1 MDAMMAGVR
10 ERAMR
15 IRVATRAL
23 FFGSRGRS
31 IVGWLVV
38 LGVLAAFHG
47 KALLRNMQN
56 STKPFWVFDD
66 AQAQIYPFFK
76 YLESSASAF
85 ANDYVADYYL
95 ACFPMGYW
103 GLYAGA
109 ARLGIDPTALSRYLP
124 HVLWFVAVICLG
136 ATANRLGGKLAAFTA
151 MALALGSNVY
161 LFRMGG
167 GLPRS
172 FGFPIL
178 AALLFSLAYGRVWWC
193 AACVVVGA
201 LFYPVCAVISGLA
214 LAGLVLFGKIFD
226 TRASTWSFS
235 RRFAF
240 LAGTAA
246 LAIVLLL
253 PSAISSSRFG
263 QLVRPAS
270 IREFPEAGAGGRFDP
285 DSRPPFKGFLASVPK
300 AVDEAL
306 HSGSGWSQTARG
318 WFKHGRRRTAAY
330 GTLKA
335 GLFVVVLLGGAG
347 LLVRRSAAR
356 RVLLLGA
363 ASGVGYT
370 LARTVAPY
378 AYLPERYVAYSVALL
393 TALLLST
400 CFAGLFPPAFDG
412 RPLRSVKTL
421 LFGAYV
427 AVLLF
432 LLGGRVPSRIGG
444 SIDLRK
450 QKPLFDYIA
459 ALPSDTFVAGW
470 PKGTMNRVPYAAR
483 RPALV
488 TLETH
493 QAYHDAYM
501 LEMRRRM
508 RALVDA
514 YLATSVEPI
523 LSLRDEFGVTHL
535 VVERAHFGTRPPT
548 YFRPFDR
555 WIAERRVQ
563 ARGKEFELP
572 KRLREARVFSNGHT
586 VLLDLSRIE
595 SPGRARP
602 PSAGSRPHLTQ

>member
-1 MDAMMAGVR
+1 MMAGVR

-15 IRVATRAL
+15 IRVASRAL
-23 FFGSRGRS
+23 FFGSRGRGV
-31 IVGWLVV
+31 VGWLVV
-38 LGVLAAFHG
+38 VGVLTAFQG
-47 KALLRNMQN
+47 KALLRNIQN
-56 STKPFWVFDD
+56 STKAFWVYDD
-66 AQAQIYPFFK
+66 ALAQIFPFFK

-85 ANDYVADYYL
+85 ANDYIASYYL

-109 ARLGIDPTALSRYLP
+109 ARLGIDPTVLSRCLP

-136 ATANRLGGKLAAFTA
+136 AAANRLGGKLAAFTA
-151 MALALGSNVY
+151 MALALGSNIY
-161 LFRMGG
+161 LFRIGG

-178 AALLFSLAYGRVWWC
+178 AALLLSLAYGRVWWC
-193 AACVVVGA
+193 AACVVLGA

-214 LAGLVLFGKIFD
+214 LAGLVLFAKIFG
-226 TRASTWSFS
+226 TPASAWSFS
-235 RRFAF
+235 RRLAF
-240 LAGTAA
+240 LAGAAAVTA
-246 LAIVLLL
+246 VLLL
-253 PSAISSSRFG
+253 PSAVSSSRFG
-263 QLVRPAS
+263 RLVRPAN
-270 IREFPEAGAGGRFDP
+270 IREFPEAGVGGRFDS
-285 DSRPPFKGFLASVPK
+285 DSRPPFKGFFASVPK

-306 HSGSGWSQTARG
+306 QSGSGWSKTARG
-318 WFKHGRRRTAAY
+318 WLKHGRRKTAAY
-330 GTLKA
+330 GTLKDV
-335 GLFVVVLLGGAG
+335 LIVVVLLGGAG
-347 LLVRRSAAR
+347 LVVRRSAAR
-356 RVLLLGA
+356 RVLLLGV

-370 LARTVAPY
+370 IARSIAPY
-378 AYLPERYVAYSVALL
+378 AYMPERYVAYSVALL
-393 TALLLST
+393 TALSLST
-400 CFAGLFPPAFDG
+400 CFAGLFPPAFDA
-412 RPLRSVKTL
+412 RPLRAIKTL
-421 LFGAYV
+421 LVGAYV

-450 QKPLFDYIA
+450 QERLFEYIA
-459 ALPSDTFVAGW
+459 ALPSDTLVAGW
-470 PKGTMNRVPYAAR
+470 PKGTMDRVPYAAR
-483 RPALV
+483 RRGLV

-493 QAYHDAYM
+493 QAFHDAYT

-523 LSLRDEFGVTHL
+523 LSLRAEFGVTHL
-535 VVERAHFGTRPPT
+535 VVDRNHFGPRPPT

-555 WIAERRVQ
+555 WIAERRFQ

-572 KRLREARVFSNGHT
+572 KRIREAGVFSNGRT